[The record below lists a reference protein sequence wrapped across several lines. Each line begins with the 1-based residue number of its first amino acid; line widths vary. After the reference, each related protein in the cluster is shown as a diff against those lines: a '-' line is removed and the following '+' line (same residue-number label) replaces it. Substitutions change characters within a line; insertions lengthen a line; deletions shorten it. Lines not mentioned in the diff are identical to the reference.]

1 MCNMVIIA
9 VVDSPLRPLWS
20 HNLQC
25 YVFWW
30 LRFHD
35 LDCGVHVELNMS
47 SLFMLTCLM
56 ACDSWSMDNFSSKWL
71 LNALFLATK
80 HGYQFVY
87 PQYCKCLLGFQL
99 CCSYG
104 LYALGPI
111 WDSMDAAWRCAHS
124 SRFNYYMNNYMYG
137 YSFLLFSYMKNCM
150 HRFCFRS
157 TNYSLQPPML
167 NC

>member
-1 MCNMVIIA
+1 MCSDDCDFMTWT
-9 VVDSPLRPLWS
+9 VVFML
-20 HNLQC
+20 NLIWAQP
-25 YVFWW
+25 
-30 LRFHD
+30 
-35 LDCGVHVELNMS
+35 VHVDFSYGLW
-47 SLFMLTCLM
+47 LM
-56 ACDSWSMDNFSSKWL
+56 SMDNFSSKWL

-111 WDSMDAAWRCAHS
+111 WDSVHAAWRCAHS

-157 TNYSLQPPML
+157 TNYSLQPHML
-167 NC
+167 NF